1 MRPVYWFEEVKEDIV
16 KFIGSSAWRIG
27 QLSNLEIPSA
37 PGFILSSNFTESFE
51 EESKI
56 PKLKSQLLKHLIN
69 LEKST
74 GKKLDSGSKPLILS
88 VYPSSFDGCVDGL
101 EPILNI
107 GINDETV
114 EGLSEYYHRPKFAY
128 MTYIRF
134 VSDYLQQVF
143 RIDFEIINSQVQSFM
158 QIKRVEELVALEI
171 IDLKEL
177 VKILKNISLQYRN
190 IAFPDNPLDQLEK
203 IITEKISD
211 WNQTYL
217 SDYRRSIEFDV
228 NQGLSLI
235 VREQKFSNLGEDSV
249 DVKVFTRNPQTGNRE
264 LIINGYHN
272 WQRYTKLP
280 FRKQYTKFALIDGNT
295 KNKIQEYVT
304 VLETY
309 FNDALELNFIIEDKR
324 VILNQVKPLKKAPI
338 CELITPLDLKDDYK
352 KNLSLTAAHI
362 DLANTTNILSPKIE
376 ISPSTRSICTIKS
389 FAHKSV
395 AGHMTTDPNMDLDSK
410 ILVLE
415 KDPNNYYSQLNNC
428 VGVLSLNP
436 ERSFLTIL
444 EAKRRNIPCYASNQ
458 LLIEEGVLKT
468 DTGIS
473 IRNGAGITL
482 CHYTS
487 QMYAGLLEK
496 VPANIT
502 DQHTEFH
509 QIINQ
514 DLVDVFGLVANSK
527 SELSFLHGLTAGEIF
542 IELEKV
548 LEDKSIEALR
558 SELQFLMSQYA
569 NISTVFGINY
579 QQCKTDPETV
589 FNQVEAVLKAVLTSN
604 RVDTVELVINGCD
617 NQLEYKILLDW
628 IERKL
633 NRECLDTFKNLK
645 KRMTVHNLDL
655 LLTLDKRDPRFYGIM
670 INLDQILASVF
681 SKNIHEKDSLTSNVF
696 SGMQVSNIRA
706 EHPMNDWLYEI
717 LLKSSKSVNSKVRF
731 ESLLNDQWAMNLKKL
746 QARSYLIDKDNFTAN
761 KILFFLADKK

>member
-27 QLSNLEIPSA
+27 QLSNLEIQSA

-107 GINDETV
+107 GINDETA

-171 IDLKEL
+171 MDLKEL
-177 VKILKNISLQYRN
+177 VKILKNISLQYRE

-203 IITEKISD
+203 IITAKIID
-211 WNQTYL
+211 WNQTSL

-235 VREQKFSNLGEDSV
+235 VREQKFSNLGEDSA
-249 DVKVFTRNPQTGNRE
+249 DVKVFTRNPQTGDRE
-264 LIINGYHN
+264 LSIAGHKN
-272 WQRYTKLP
+272 WQRYSKLP
-280 FRKQYTKFALIDGNT
+280 YRKQYTKFALIDGNI
-295 KNKIQEYVT
+295 KSKIQEYVT

-324 VILNQVKPLKKAPI
+324 VILNQVKPLKKSPL
-338 CELITPLDLKDDYK
+338 CELITPLDLKNDYK
-352 KNLSLTAAHI
+352 KNLSHTACHV
-362 DLANTTNILSPKIE
+362 DLVNTTNILSPKIE
-376 ISPSTRSICTIKS
+376 ISPSTRSICKINS

-395 AGHMTTDPNMDLDSK
+395 AGNVTTDPNIDLDSK

-415 KDPNNYYSQLNNC
+415 KDSKDYHSQLNNC

-436 ERSFLTIL
+436 ERSFRTIL
-444 EAKRRNIPCYASNQ
+444 EAKRRNIPCYASSQ
-458 LLIEEGVLKT
+458 LLIQEGVLKT

-473 IRNGAGITL
+473 IRNGAGVTL

-496 VPANIT
+496 VPAIIT

-509 QIINQ
+509 EIINQ
-514 DLVDVFGLVANSK
+514 DLVDSFGLVANST
-527 SELSFLHGLTAGEIF
+527 SELSFLKGLTAGEIF
-542 IELEKV
+542 IEIEKV
-548 LEDKSIEALR
+548 LEDKSIEVLR
-558 SELQFLMSQYA
+558 SELQFLMSQCA
-569 NISTVFGINY
+569 DTPIVFGLNY
-579 QQCKTDPETV
+579 HQSKTDPTIV
-589 FNQVEAVLKAVLTSN
+589 LNQVESLLKAVLTSN
-604 RVDTVELVINGCD
+604 RVDTIELVISGCD

-628 IERKL
+628 MEQKL
-633 NRECLDTFKNLK
+633 NRECLDTFKKIK
-645 KRMTVHNLDL
+645 KRMNVHNLDL
-655 LLTLDKRDPRFYGIM
+655 LLTLDKRDQRFYGIM
-670 INLDQILASVF
+670 INLDKILESVF
-681 SKNIHEKDSLTSNVF
+681 SKNTYEKDSLTSNVL
-696 SGMQVSNIRA
+696 SGMQVSNVRA
-706 EHPMNDWLYEI
+706 EHPMNDFLYDI
-717 LLKSSKSVNSKVRF
+717 LHRGSKSVNSKVRI
-731 ESLLNDQWAMNLKKL
+731 ESILSDQWAINLQKL